1 MIARGPRRSPRP
13 VVLALSGLEPTGRA
27 GLLADLQAIRSA
39 GGVGVGIATALTAQ
53 GQRTFAVSP
62 VPSAML
68 RSQLQAIG
76 ELMAISG
83 IKLGMVRERSALFL
97 ILRALKNVAGMRVI
111 DPVTSTSRGQ
121 RLSTLR
127 PRDYL
132 AAVAPNVVL
141 TPNLEEAAWLLGD
154 AAVARSPEQAAR
166 LAERLASHGF
176 AAVIV
181 KGGHFAGDAVDVL
194 CERSGVKYLRGA
206 RIRRMRAPARGTGCR
221 FASVLA
227 TALARGE
234 PIGEAA
240 SEAKARVRS
249 YLLALD

>member
-1 MIARGPRRSPRP
+1 MSARGARRSPRP
-13 VVLALSGLEPTGRA
+13 VVLALSGFEPTGRA
-27 GLLADLQAIRSA
+27 GLLADLEAIRSA

-53 GQRTFAVSP
+53 GQRTFGVSP

-68 RSQLQAIG
+68 RAQLQAIG
-76 ELMAISG
+76 ERMTISG

-97 ILRALKNVAGMRVI
+97 ILRALNNVAGTRVI
-111 DPVTSTSRGQ
+111 DPVTRTSRGQ

-132 AAVAPNVVL
+132 AAVGPNVVL

-154 AAVARSPEQAAR
+154 AGVARSPEQAAR

-181 KGGHFAGDAVDVL
+181 KGGHLTGDAVDVL
-194 CERSGVKYLRGA
+194 CDRAGVKYLRGP
-206 RIRRMRAPARGTGCR
+206 RIHRMRAAARGTGCR

-234 PIGEAA
+234 TIADAA
-240 SEAKARVRS
+240 REAKGRVRS
-249 YLLALD
+249 YLLALN